1 MPSPPSFESWT
12 DMRRVGQAEQ
22 QAVNPVPGLDLEAL
36 SKLRQCMASMQEDR
50 EKQAAR
56 EKKMNQLWMKLAK
69 VLSLLVVLL
78 LLFYIVTMR
87 KQDVDVVNNRLAQLY
102 SLYNELNAK
111 AQLRTSS
118 ELLLQRV
125 LGDVGLDD
133 E

>member
-1 MPSPPSFESWT
+1 
-12 DMRRVGQAEQ
+12 MRRVGQAEQ